1 MAPQTYP
8 RRALLFAAASATC
21 AAATSWPEILPR
33 AGGIDFSAAPPNL
46 TFLANNSLFTHW
58 RPRAH
63 FIAPNSWMND
73 PMALWYK
80 PDGQGGG
87 KFKASYQAH
96 PNHVQWGNISQASA
110 VSDDLIHWKD
120 VPTWKGTPQER
131 LTLYPSQI
139 NDRVGVFDGTMI
151 PSGGYKGF
159 PTLIY
164 TGVKY
169 LPTGWTIPYTP
180 GTETQNL
187 AWTEDGGVTWKKLKT
202 NPVIGG
208 PPAGMNITAFRDP
221 WLFQSPALAKITAS
235 NPGTPTP
242 QTTFNGSS
250 TPDTFPI
257 GPRDSKHS
265 IKDPWFMTVSGGV
278 KGEGPHLLLYR
289 QDSTDF
295 TKWVY
300 LGELFKH
307 AANYSYSEWSGN
319 WGFNF
324 EVSTVLRLGTE
335 GDQPGEGGRDF
346 VTMGTEGGR
355 PEGWAN
361 HWPLWVK
368 GSYSNSGQLQ
378 PEYAGVA
385 DWGETY
391 AFMSFPVPRSKGSKD
406 YKNQPTRQ
414 ILFGWAYEDDNNY
427 GLLAKGWNGMFTLPR
442 EMFVKQWKVQ
452 DSRVDEPGAWGVVS
466 RSGDVATV
474 ETLGTR
480 PAQEVSKLWTGAK
493 SKWSEKSWTYS
504 GQGSNGTWTSFKKS
518 PKSRYYVLTATLSF
532 NSSASDASAGFTIY
546 RSPDGSEET
555 HIYYDFA
562 AETIRVDRS
571 KSSLVTGFNLGPEA
585 GKFRLWKVPNGKSG
599 TKLESLDL
607 LVVVDN
613 SVVEIYA
620 NDVFAMTTRI
630 YPWRD
635 DSLGLGY
642 YSSGSGSVKFSS
654 VKVYEGLTNAWPS
667 RPANSS
673 NQLVWDGEGYPWAG
687 Y

>member
-1 MAPQTYP
+1 MPLHT
-8 RRALLFAAASATC
+8 RTLLFAVASASVVAASD
-21 AAATSWPEILPR
+21 SWPDILPR
-33 AGGIDFSAAPPNL
+33 ANGIDFSAPPPSLN
-46 TFLANNSLFTHW
+46 TLANNSLFTHW
-58 RPRAH
+58 RPKAH
-63 FIAPNSWMND
+63 FLSPNSWMND
-73 PMALWYK
+73 PMALWYQA
-80 PDGQGGG
+80 DGLGGG

-96 PNHVQWGNISQASA
+96 PNHVEWGNISQASA

-120 VPTWKGTPQER
+120 VPTWKGSLDER

-151 PSGGYKGF
+151 PKGYKGF

-169 LPTGWTIPYTP
+169 LPTGWAIPYTP

-187 AWTEDGGVTWKKLKT
+187 AWTEDGGVSWKKLES

-208 PPAGMNITAFRDP
+208 PPPGMNITAFRDP
-221 WLFQSPALAKITAS
+221 WLFQSPTLAKLTAS

-242 QTTFNGSS
+242 PTTFNGSS
-250 TPDTFPI
+250 TPDKLNLPNI
-257 GPRDSKHS
+257 GRDNAA
-265 IKDPWFMTVSGGV
+265 IKDPWFATVSGGV
-278 KGEGPHLLLYR
+278 KGVGGHLLLYR
-289 QDSTDF
+289 QASSDF

-300 LGELFKH
+300 LGPLFQG
-307 AANYSYSEWSGN
+307 AANHTYSEWSGN
-319 WGFNF
+319 WGYNY

-335 GDQPGEGGRDF
+335 GDQPGAGGRDF

-355 PEGWAN
+355 PEGWGN
-361 HWPLWVK
+361 HWPLWVC
-368 GSYSNSGQLQ
+368 GNYSNGAQLQ
-378 PEYAGVA
+378 LSYAGVA

-391 AFMSFPVPRSKGSKD
+391 AFMSFPVPRKKEDKD

-414 ILFGWAYEDDNNY
+414 ILFGWVYEDDNGY
-427 GLLAKGWNGMFTLPR
+427 GILAKGWRGTFTLPR
-442 EMFVKQWKVQ
+442 DMFVKAWTVQ
-452 DSRVDEPGAWGVVS
+452 DSRATEKGSWGAVS
-466 RSGDVATV
+466 KSGNTTQL

-480 PAQEVSKLWTGAK
+480 PAEEVSALWNNSK
-493 SKWSEKSWTYS
+493 SKWSEKGWTYA
-504 GQGSNGTWTSFKKS
+504 GGGYGKWTAFAKQ
-518 PKSRYYVLTATLSF
+518 PKSRFYVLTATIDF
-532 NSSASDASAGFTIY
+532 NASASDVLAGFTFFK
-546 RSPDGSEET
+546 SPDSSEQT
-555 HIYYDFA
+555 HLYYDFA

-571 KSSLVTGFNLGPEA
+571 ASSLVTGFNLVAEA
-585 GKFRLWKVPNGKSG
+585 GKHRLWNVPNGKGG
-599 TKLESLDL
+599 TKLESLKL
-607 LVVVDN
+607 TVVVDN

-620 NDVFAMTTRI
+620 NDVFALTTRV

-642 YSSGSGSVKFSS
+642 YTSGGGSAKFSS

-673 NQLVWDGEGYPWAG
+673 NQLVWDGPGYPWAG